1 VTVDAQFDEVVSAL
15 RTSRLVGDLPEA
27 DLRAIASQFGGHAA
41 AAGEHVL
48 TQGETSVGLG
58 FLIDGQAAVR
68 INGREHTRLAR
79 GEIFGEISALLGE
92 PISGDLVALGPV
104 RYVLLEAERLRQFLT
119 SHPEVCFRLL
129 QGESRRLLNPTRW
142 YASQPMRA
150 HDARWSPSS
159 WHGLPVVQQPEWPN
173 EAALEHTLAELRV
186 MPPLVF
192 GGEVRTLTDELAE
205 VAAGRAFL
213 LQAGDCAESFD
224 ELTAQAVENRL
235 RVILQMAIVLTYASG
250 SHIVKVARLAGQFAK
265 PRSAAVETIDGV
277 ELPVYRGDIVNSI
290 EADPARRVPDP
301 RRMLTAYYHSA
312 SKLNLVRS
320 LSSGGFGSLDR
331 VHEWNR
337 DFVASSPAG
346 ERYDAVAREIDGAV
360 RFLHA
365 SRIGRDSTEMNRV
378 DVWTSHEALLLGYE
392 EAMTRRDEQTGE
404 WVDTSAHTVWVGER
418 TRALDGA
425 HIEFVS
431 GIANPI
437 GCKLGPTA
445 TVGEVLE
452 LCERLNPDRN
462 PGRLTFISRMG
473 AKRLPDVLPPILAA
487 VRDAGHP
494 VVWACDPMHANTVQT
509 ANGRKT
515 RNFEDIVAEV
525 DAFFAACASEA
536 VWPGGLH
543 VELTGDDVTE
553 CLGGGE
559 ALREGDL
566 DRHYATRCD
575 PRLNGR
581 QSVDLAFRVANLLSE
596 RASAS

>member
-1 VTVDAQFDEVVSAL
+1 MTVDAQFDEVVSAL

-27 DLRAIASQFGGHAA
+27 DLRAIASQFAGHAA
-41 AAGEHVL
+41 AAGEHLL

-224 ELTAQAVENRL
+224 ELTAQAV
-235 RVILQMAIVLTYASG
+235 
-250 SHIVKVARLAGQFAK
+250 
-265 PRSAAVETIDGV
+265 
-277 ELPVYRGDIVNSI
+277 GDIVNSI

-494 VVWACDPMHANTVQT
+494 VVWACDPMHANTVQM